1 MELFLDF
8 NTREACEEY
17 AEEVEK
23 LAYKLMELIAMS
35 LGLVPNRFREFFIHN
50 TSNIRLNHYPPCP
63 YPHLA
68 LGLGRHKDTGVLTVL
83 AQDDV
88 GGLQV
93 KRKSDGEWI
102 QVKPIFNSFIINV
115 GDMIQVPN
123 TSYFFIILY
132 FLQNTDT
139 NTRHRHHRHTF
150 LEKTILQ
157 D

>member
-1 MELFLDF
+1 MELLRDF

-50 TSNIRLNHYPPCP
+50 TSNIKINHYPPCP

-132 FLQNTDT
+132 LLRTLTRTLDTDT
-139 NTRHRHHRHTF
+139 TDTH
-150 LEKTILQ
+150 LGKTILQ

>member
-1 MELFLDF
+1 
-8 NTREACEEY
+8 
-17 AEEVEK
+17 
-23 LAYKLMELIAMS
+23 MS
-35 LGLVPNRFREFFIHN
+35 LGLVPNRFRDFFMHN
-50 TSNIRLNHYPPCP
+50 TSNIRLNHYPSCP

-123 TSYFFIILY
+123 TSSFFSLSN
-132 FLQNTDT
+132 FL
-139 NTRHRHHRHTF
+139 
-150 LEKTILQ
+150 
-157 D
+157 

>member
-1 MELFLDF
+1 MLI
-8 NTREACEEY
+8 REACEEY

-35 LGLVPNRFREFFIHN
+35 LGLVPNRFRDLFIHN

-123 TSYFFIILY
+123 HSSYFSQNLHSSLPIIINKIDIY
-132 FLQNTDT
+132 NQSNAG
-139 NTRHRHHRHTF
+139 
-150 LEKTILQ
+150 LEQ
-157 D
+157 

>member
-1 MELFLDF
+1 MELFHDF

-115 GDMIQVPN
+115 GDMIQVPY
-123 TSYFFIILY
+123 TSYIFVILY
-132 FLQNTDT
+132 FLKKTDT
-139 NTRHRHHRHTF
+139 DTDIRHTV
-150 LEKTILQ
+150 LGKTILQ

>member
-1 MELFLDF
+1 MLI
-8 NTREACEEY
+8 REACEEY

-35 LGLVPNRFREFFIHN
+35 LGLVPNRFRDLFIHN

-123 TSYFFIILY
+123 HSSFFSPYLILHLLKITNLLLLTY
-132 FLQNTDT
+132 NNNNNNKT
-139 NTRHRHHRHTF
+139 NTNFNAHF
-150 LEKTILQ
+150 
-157 D
+157 